1 MPRVRGIVFKVLW
14 IWLRKPIPHTSWNC
28 FHGAVE
34 LARETNSMVP
44 WNWIAHFKQHHHCHH
59 QYHHHGHEQ
68 NTKFEKHTI
77 IFVCTLVS
85 NCIIDRWQCII
96 PLSSSSPSSSSAVA
110 VRRRRRCHQHHPH
123 RHYHHHNLLLSCIP
137 RIRNF
142 SSNTSSRPLSVHR
155 AMLQVSTCPQ
165 GWKWG
170 ACN

>member
-1 MPRVRGIVFKVLW
+1 MQLFSRCCGFGFANQFHIHRGIVFTVLW
-14 IWLRKPIPHTSWNC
+14 NWLVKPIPWCRGIGSHIFNNIIIVIINIIIMNMNKTQNLK
-28 FHGAVE
+28 A
-34 LARETNSMVP
+34 
-44 WNWIAHFKQHHHCHH
+44 
-59 QYHHHGHEQ
+59 YHY
-68 NTKFEKHTI
+68 
-77 IFVCTLVS
+77 FVCTLVS